1 MFDITNRESF
11 DNIGSWLQEINTQL
25 GEDVKIMVFANKS
38 DITEESEI
46 QVTEDDIK
54 QFIQSTGIP
63 VIRTSARTG

>member
-1 MFDITNRESF
+1 MFDLTNRESF

-46 QVTEDDIK
+46 
-54 QFIQSTGIP
+54 
-63 VIRTSARTG
+63 